1 MEGVSGDRAALVCVR
16 DSRRFGLQVLLRSD
30 AVAAG
35 AEEGGGFLPEGGV
48 EDGDR
53 SASLLERC
61 RGLTG
66 REAQRRLGHGM
77 SPAHALGFWAAGV
90 RVLLAATEV
99 LLAVEGARRV
109 PVQRLAPSRE
119 RRAPGDAPGLGDSA
133 APRDLHWDLGRL
145 LFFSR
150 WMDPGSG
157 AAKVFFLVHLPDR
170 VRAPGFAWQV
180 PEKALLLWRD
190 RRLPLDFETFAC
202 LRALTDFSSC
212 GSLLSEYASR

>member
-1 MEGVSGDRAALVCVR
+1 MGGVRGDRAALVCVR
-16 DSRRFGLQVLLRSD
+16 DSRRFGLQALLRSG

-35 AEEGGGFLPEGGV
+35 AEEGGGFLPEGVVGD
-48 EDGDR
+48 EDR
-53 SASLLERC
+53 SASVLERC

-66 REAQRRLGHGM
+66 SEAQRRLGHGM
-77 SPAHALGFWAAGV
+77 SPAHALGFWAAGA
-90 RVLLAATEV
+90 RVLLAATGV

-109 PVQRLAPSRE
+109 PVRRPPPRE
-119 RRAPGDAPGLGDSA
+119 RRAPGDAPGLGAFA
-133 APRDLHWDLGRL
+133 APGDLHWDLGRL

-150 WMDPGSG
+150 WLDPGSG
-157 AAKVFFLVHLPDR
+157 AAKAFFLVHLPER

-202 LRALTDFSSC
+202 LRTLTDFPSC

>member
-1 MEGVSGDRAALVCVR
+1 MGGVTGDRAALVCVR
-16 DSRRFGLQVLLRSD
+16 DSRRFGLQALLRSD

-48 EDGDR
+48 EEDDC
-53 SASLLERC
+53 SASVLERC

-66 REAQRRLGHGM
+66 REAQRRMGHGM
-77 SPAHALGFWAAGV
+77 APAHALGFWAAGA
-90 RVLLAATEV
+90 RVLFAATGV

-109 PVQRLAPSRE
+109 PVRRTAPPRE
-119 RRAPGDAPGLGDSA
+119 RRAPENPPGIGAFAAPG
-133 APRDLHWDLGRL
+133 DLHWDLGGL

-150 WMDPGSG
+150 WRDPGSG
-157 AAKVFFLVHLPDR
+157 AAKAFFLVHLPGR
-170 VRAPGFAWQV
+170 VRAPGFVWQV
-180 PEKALLLWRD
+180 PEKTLLLWRD

-202 LRALTDFSSC
+202 LRTLTDFPSC